1 MLKCFLVVIKET
13 EVEMKFAKMVFLVAG
28 IYGLIV
34 LLPGYFLKEQVG
46 RDYPPPIT
54 HPEYYYGFV
63 GLAVAWQVLFLVL
76 SRDPVRYRPMM
87 LPSIL
92 EKAVFFVPAVILYFQ
107 QRIPIMTFGFAM
119 IDAMLGV
126 LFAIAYIKTR
136 PT

>member
-1 MLKCFLVVIKET
+1 
-13 EVEMKFAKMVFLVAG
+13 MKFAKTVFLVAG

-34 LLPGYFLKEQVG
+34 LLPMYFLEEQVG

-54 HPEYYYGFV
+54 HPEYFYGFT

-92 EKAVFFVPAVILYFQ
+92 EKAVFFVPAVVLYFQ
-107 QRIPIMTFGFAM
+107 QRIPMMTFGFAM
-119 IDAMLGV
+119 LDAILGV
-126 LFAIAYIKTR
+126 LFAIAYLKTKQGS
-136 PT
+136 PS